1 MVAKINLIII
11 FIFLAFHL
19 KSQHHIKLK
28 TQDNRFLLYQIGTK
42 NDTIIKN
49 YSDLFYIKIPDSLN
63 KYHKIIIENGKFNKT
78 EKINTYRLVPIIGM
92 QYSHTIQDTVLE
104 TLVEGISSDVK
115 NITLTVKNTYTSKV
129 ILLNKFMVK

>member
-1 MVAKINLIII
+1 MN
-11 FIFLAFHL
+11 FL
-19 KSQHHIKLK
+19 
-28 TQDNRFLLYQIGTK
+28 
-42 NDTIIKN
+42 
-49 YSDLFYIKIPDSLN
+49 
-63 KYHKIIIENGKFNKT
+63 
-78 EKINTYRLVPIIGM
+78 YRLVPIIGM